1 MPFEAFSF
9 DESILRTEPS
19 RARVPEGYYLM
30 ECDGMEPT
38 AADYEKNTGVWATWR
53 IVQAGDSNPGLGV
66 GGRMRDFNLVG
77 KKDAQF
83 GLAQTLGALGLKPIA
98 EALKGRAIPSYAAFA
113 GVVKQLDA
121 RCKGKR
127 AVARIADQTGGTRP
141 FSGIDELFP
150 ESEWANYRK
159 AMVVPVG
166 AMPVSSAIASQTG
179 GNSRPADEDIFAD
192 LDARL

>member
-1 MPFEAFSF
+1 MPFESFAF
-9 DESILRTEPS
+9 DDSITRTEPS

-53 IVQAGDSNPGLGV
+53 ILQGPDANPGLGV

-83 GLAQTLGALGLKPIA
+83 GLAQTLGALGLKPVA
-98 EALKGRAIPSYAAFA
+98 EALRGRAIPNYAAFQA
-113 GVVKQLDA
+113 LVKQLDT

-127 AVARIADQTGGTRP
+127 AVARIADQPGQSRP

-150 ESEWANYRK
+150 EAEWANYRK
-159 AMVVPVG
+159 AVMVPVG
-166 AMPVSSAIASQTG
+166 AMPVNQLAGVGAQANSVAS
-179 GNSRPADEDIFAD
+179 EDIFAD
-192 LDARL
+192 LDQRI

>member
-9 DESILRTEPS
+9 DDSITRTEPS

-38 AADYEKNTGVWATWR
+38 AQDYEKNTGVWATWR
-53 IVQAGDSNPGLGV
+53 IVQGPDANPGLGV

-83 GLAQTLGALGLKPIA
+83 GLAQTLGAVGMKNVA
-98 EALKGRAIPSYAAFA
+98 EALKGRTIPSYAAFA
-113 GVVKQLDA
+113 QVVSQLDQ

-127 AVARIADQTGGTRP
+127 AVARIADQPGQTRP

-159 AMVVPVG
+159 AMVVPMG
-166 AMPVSSAIASQTG
+166 AMPVGQAIGASQQN
-179 GNSRPADEDIFAD
+179 NSASEDIFAD
-192 LDARL
+192 LDSRI